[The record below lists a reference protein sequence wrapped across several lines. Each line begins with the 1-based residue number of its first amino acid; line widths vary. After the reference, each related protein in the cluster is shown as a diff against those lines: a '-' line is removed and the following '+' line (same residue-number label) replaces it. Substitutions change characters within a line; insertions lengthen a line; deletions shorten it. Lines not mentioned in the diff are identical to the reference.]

1 MSYNVSVQERQR
13 SMSIT
18 ISSLGSGFWVVS
30 VFEFRLQA
38 TVPCKHSCAME
49 FADLFS
55 LSFRLLET
63 KAGFGLPEFWLFGA
77 QDLRV

>member
-1 MSYNVSVQERQR
+1 MLRVSLHQKSGKKIGRSWDMSYNVSVQERQR

-49 FADLFS
+49 FARSVL
-55 LSFRLLET
+55 T
-63 KAGFGLPEFWLFGA
+63 IVPAT
-77 QDLRV
+77 